1 MDWVMNKW
9 SSSATFRPKKSLGQ
23 NFLVDENIAR
33 KIIASVAPNPEDVIL
48 EIGPGFGILT
58 KYLAP
63 AVKKLIA
70 VEIDPKLVQNLKER
84 FDGQKNFELIAG
96 DFLEL
101 EFVELI
107 EDSGYLRVL
116 GNIPYHITSPAI
128 FKIFEHRNLVHDM
141 ILMIQ
146 KEVAQRIVA
155 SPGDKEYGILSV
167 FSQLYS
173 EPRILFH
180 VSRNV
185 FKPKPE
191 VDSTVVRWDF
201 TREPRMTI
209 RNEEILHKVIHGVF
223 QQRRKMLRKSLKNI
237 PELPV
242 NLDDLNFDLQK
253 RPEELTPAEFV
264 KLSNLLFK

>member
-1 MDWVMNKW
+1 MNEW

-48 EIGPGFGILT
+48 EIGPGFGVLT
-58 KYLAP
+58 KYLIP

-84 FDGQKNFELIAG
+84 FGEAKNFDLIAG

-101 EFVELI
+101 DFVELF
-107 EDSGYLRVL
+107 ENLEPLRVL
-116 GNIPYHITSPAI
+116 GNIPYHITSPVI
-128 FKIFEHRNLVHDM
+128 FKVFEHRNLVHDM

-155 SPGDKEYGILSV
+155 APGNKEYGILSV
-167 FSQLYS
+167 FSQLRS

-201 TREPRMTI
+201 TREPRLEI
-209 RNEEILHKVIHGVF
+209 RSEEILDKVIHGVF

-237 PELPV
+237 PELSV

-264 KLSNLLFK
+264 ELSNLLCTKILH